1 MQVDVFIQ
9 NEAGSDLKHDYNE
22 KTLEYQGTDTV
33 SRRYPFPYGFILD
46 TTSEDGDNLDCY
58 VITQRPLKTGTII
71 ACEAI
76 ALLEQT
82 EDGEE
87 DHNILATVPG
97 ETLEIGSSV
106 VDTLHQ
112 FISHVFEHIPGKRM
126 TIGRLLSKAAA
137 QAHIQDC
144 FQKS

>member
-1 MQVDVFIQ
+1 MQVRVFIQ
-9 NEAGSDLKHDYNE
+9 NEAGSDKTHVYNE
-22 KTLEYQGTDTV
+22 KTLEYQHTDTV
-33 SRRYPFPYGFILD
+33 SRPYPFPYGFILD

-58 VITQRPLKTGTII
+58 VITQRSLKTGTVIS
-71 ACEAI
+71 CEAV
-76 ALLEQT
+76 ALLEQI

-106 VDTLHQ
+106 VDALQQ
-112 FISHVFEHIPGKRM
+112 FISHVFEHVPDKQM
-126 TIGRLLSKAAA
+126 TTGRLLSKAAA
-137 QAHIQDC
+137 HAHIQEC

>member
-1 MQVDVFIQ
+1 MQVNVFIQ

-58 VITQRPLKTGTII
+58 VITQRPLKTGPII

-76 ALLEQT
+76 VSMPWAVNLNEKKPSKITPKGIHQWSIDSPAAKSKTKSKSLRER
-82 EDGEE
+82 
-87 DHNILATVPG
+87 IFLV
-97 ETLEIGSSV
+97 ISSV
-106 VDTLHQ
+106 SVRAP
-112 FISHVFEHIPGKRM
+112 S
-126 TIGRLLSKAAA
+126 
-137 QAHIQDC
+137 
-144 FQKS
+144 